1 MARVTNCRPSISIK
15 APRVFLDVQDE
26 MVSEDSVMSCV
37 PCEPTGSSFLT
48 PGSLPILLPIPGP
61 PQSHS
66 ITFIQ
71 EELRIVSTR
80 TSFMIS
86 PISLYPYLHW
96 SPF

>member
-1 MARVTNCRPSISIK
+1 
-15 APRVFLDVQDE
+15 
-26 MVSEDSVMSCV
+26 MSCV

-48 PGSLPILLPIPGP
+48 PGSPPILLPIPGP